1 MKPFKSFMAPQLEQ
15 YLVYRKHLGY
25 AQRGATSALLA
36 FDEYLIRQ
44 NADWQS
50 LQPMF
55 FLELR
60 EKIDKKPRTVNT
72 TLSVLRTFFKYLI
85 RCGLCQ
91 QNPIDDVPPMPETY
105 FVPFVFSPEQIELLL
120 SAACRKIRKSEK
132 HFLTDLAKYVAI
144 VLLARCG
151 MRIKEPL
158 RALRKHYRSDEATLY
173 IKKTKF
179 RKDRLIP
186 LPGNAWTAVEN
197 YLAVRA
203 ALCAGDDDNPY
214 LLADKNQK
222 GLSHEQ
228 VRRAFH
234 DAVKNIELCSPK
246 EVVGDMTFGAPIPHS
261 LRHSFAVNTLKRIK
275 DQGKSP
281 QHALPVLAAY
291 MGHRKYHYTAAYLK
305 VLDAKHRTGLM
316 DFAKSQLDAV

>member
-1 MKPFKSFMAPQLEQ
+1 MRPFESFMAPQLEQ
-15 YLVYRKHLGY
+15 YLLYRKHMGY

-50 LQPMF
+50 LQPLF

-60 EKIDKKPRTVNT
+60 EKINKKPRTVNT
-72 TLSVLRTFFKYLI
+72 ILSVLRTLFKYLM
-85 RCGLCQ
+85 RCGLCRQ
-91 QNPIDDVPPMPETY
+91 TPLDDVPPLRETY

-120 SAACRKIRKSEK
+120 SAACRKIRRSEK
-132 HFLTDLAKYVAI
+132 HFLADLAIYVAI
-144 VLLARCG
+144 VFLARCG

-158 RALRKHYRSDEATLY
+158 RALRKHYRSDEATIYLE
-173 IKKTKF
+173 KTKF

-186 LPGNAWTAVEN
+186 VPKTAWTALEN

-203 ALCAGDDDNPY
+203 SLCSGNDNNPY
-214 LLADKNQK
+214 LLAGKNQE
-222 GLSHEQ
+222 GLRHDQ
-228 VRRAFH
+228 VRVAFH
-234 DAVKNIELCSPK
+234 GAVNDLGLCSPK
-246 EVVGDMTFGAPIPHS
+246 QVVGDMTFGAPTPHS

-275 DQGKSP
+275 GQGKSP

-305 VLDAKHRTGLM
+305 VLDAKHRAGLM